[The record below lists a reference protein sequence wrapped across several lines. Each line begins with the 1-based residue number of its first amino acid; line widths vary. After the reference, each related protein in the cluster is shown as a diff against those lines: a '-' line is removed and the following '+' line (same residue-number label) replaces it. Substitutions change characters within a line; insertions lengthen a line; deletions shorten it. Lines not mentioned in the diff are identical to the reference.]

1 MSGVALSLASA
12 VLFGGM
18 SVALGFSIRRS
29 RDVLVGAFATSFSG
43 FCVCA
48 VVALAGREWGGELWP
63 YLLAGLLA
71 PGGAQLLFVLA
82 VREAGP
88 ARASVIAG
96 AAPLVAVT
104 IAILALG
111 EPASAPLLVGAVAI
125 VGGGLALVAERERP
139 ERFRAIGLVYAFGCT
154 VLFATRDNVV
164 RHVAADSAVPPQL
177 AAAATILSGTI
188 LVFVVLLVAR
198 RGRTLADIRREGA
211 HFVLPGV
218 LWGASYAFLFEAFYR
233 SRVTI
238 VSPLVATESLF
249 AVLLAVLLLRRTELV
264 GRHLV
269 VGAALVVA
277 GGALIGAFR

>member
-1 MSGVALSLASA
+1 VSGVALALASA
-12 VLFGGM
+12 LLFGGM
-18 SVALGFSIRRS
+18 SVALGFSMRRS
-29 RDVLVGAFATSFSG
+29 RDALVGAFATAFSG

-48 VVALAGREWGGELWP
+48 VVALAGREWGGKLWP

-96 AAPLVAVT
+96 AAPLIAVT
-104 IAILALG
+104 IAVTALD
-111 EPASAPLLVGAVAI
+111 EPATLPLLAGAV
-125 VGGGLALVAERERP
+125 LV
-139 ERFRAIGLVYAFGCT
+139 
-154 VLFATRDNVV
+154 
-164 RHVAADSAVPPQL
+164 VA
-177 AAAATILSGTI
+177 
-188 LVFVVLLVAR
+188 
-198 RGRTLADIRREGA
+198 
-211 HFVLPGV
+211 GV

-233 SRVTI
+233 SRVSI

-264 GRHLV
+264 GRHLLL
-269 VGAALVVA
+269 GAALVVG

>member
-1 MSGVALSLASA
+1 VSGVALALLSA

-18 SVALGFSIRRS
+18 SVSLGFSMRRS
-29 RDVLVGAFATSFSG
+29 RDALVGAFATAFSG
-43 FCVCA
+43 LVVCA
-48 VVALAGREWGGELWP
+48 VVALAGREWGGTLWP
-63 YLLAGLLA
+63 FLLAGLLA
-71 PGGAQLLFVLA
+71 PGGAQLLFVLG

-111 EPASAPLLVGAVAI
+111 EPVRIPLLAGAVLI
-125 VGGGLALVAERERP
+125 VAGGLALVAERDRP
-139 ERFRAIGLVYAFGCT
+139 ETFRAIGLLYSFGC
-154 VLFATRDNVV
+154 VILFATRDNLV
-164 RHVAADSAVPPQL
+164 RHVAADSTVAPQL
-177 AAAATILSGTI
+177 AASATILSGTL
-188 LVFVVLLVAR
+188 LVFAVLAITR
-198 RGRTLADIRREGA
+198 RRRVFADIRREGP

-233 SRVTI
+233 SRVTV

-264 GRHLV
+264 GRHLLL
-269 VGAALVVA
+269 GAALVVC

>member
-1 MSGVALSLASA
+1 VSGVALALLSA
-12 VLFGGM
+12 LLFGGM
-18 SVALGFSIRRS
+18 SIALGFSMRHS
-29 RDVLVGAFATSFSG
+29 RDALVGAFATAFSG

-48 VVALAGREWGGELWP
+48 VVALVGRKWGGTIWP

-71 PGGAQLLFVLA
+71 PGGAQLLFVLG

-111 EPASAPLLVGAVAI
+111 EPAQAALLLGAVAI
-125 VGGGLALVAERERP
+125 VGGGVALVAERTRP
-139 ERFRAIGLVYAFGCT
+139 EHFRAIGLAYAFGCT

-164 RHVAADSAVPPQL
+164 RHIASDSTVPPQL
-177 AAAATILSGTI
+177 AAAATILSGTV
-188 LVFVVLLVAR
+188 LVFVVLVVTR
-198 RGRTLADIRREGA
+198 RGRFLADIRREGP

-233 SRVTI
+233 SRVTV

-264 GRHLV
+264 GRHLLL
-269 VGAALVVA
+269 GASLVVV

>member
-1 MSGVALSLASA
+1 MSGVALALASA

-18 SVALGFSIRRS
+18 SVALGFSMMRS
-29 RDVLVGAFATSFSG
+29 RDALVGAFATALSG
-43 FCVCA
+43 FLVCA
-48 VVALAGREWGGELWP
+48 AVALVGREWGGDLWP
-63 YLLAGLLA
+63 FLLAGLLA
-71 PGGAQLLFVLA
+71 PGGAQLLFVLG

-104 IAILALG
+104 IAILVLG

-125 VGGGLALVAERERP
+125 VGGGLALVAERARP
-139 ERFRAIGLVYAFGCT
+139 ESFRAIGLVYAFGCT
-154 VLFATRDNVV
+154 VLFATRDNIV
-164 RHVAADSAVPPQL
+164 RHIASDSTVPPQL
-177 AAAATILSGTI
+177 AAAATILSGTV
-188 LVFVVLLVAR
+188 LVFLVLLASR
-198 RGRTLADIRREGA
+198 RGRAFADIRREGR

-238 VSPLVATESLF
+238 VSPLVATESLV

-264 GRHLV
+264 GRHLML
-269 VGAALVVA
+269 GAALVVA